1 MCKDELTEFF
11 AELPEFTERTL
22 PKQCSRN
29 SIGSSKSVFGKGVG
43 NSKNASEMRQK
54 RVKNASKM
62 RQNGSCFI
70 GEKRKVLKCVRN
82 TSKLRQKCAQEML
95 GSSQLGC
102 IPPLDWA
109 RGYARTL
116 LVRHC
121 FLAGL
126 AGASLRQ
133 AFGLPQW
140 EGACLARSIPLSHTG
155 FVCGGRL
162 RQAFVCPRGK
172 VQQWENGRK

>member
-1 MCKDELTEFF
+1 MRCNSDSWILHFKNYLF
-11 AELPEFTERTL
+11 LNSKNYSQYR
-22 PKQCSRN
+22 PK
-29 SIGSSKSVFGKGVG
+29 GVFGKGVG

-54 RVKNASKM
+54 CVKNASEM
-62 RQNGSCFI
+62 RQNGSCFV
-70 GEKRKVLKCVRN
+70 GKKGM
-82 TSKLRQKCAQEML
+82 SKMRQKCVKKK
-95 GSSQLGC
+95 GSSQLAC
-102 IPPLDWA
+102 ILPLDWA

-133 AFGLPQW
+133 AFGLP
-140 EGACLARSIPLSHTG
+140 ACLALSIPLSHTG

>member
-1 MCKDELTEFF
+1 
-11 AELPEFTERTL
+11 
-22 PKQCSRN
+22 
-29 SIGSSKSVFGKGVG
+29 
-43 NSKNASEMRQK
+43 MRQ
-54 RVKNASKM
+54 
-62 RQNGSCFI
+62 
-70 GEKRKVLKCVRN
+70 KCVRN
-82 TSKLRQKCAQEML
+82 ASKWVLFYWDKRNVQNASVAQANSAAFL
-95 GSSQLGC
+95 
-102 IPPLDWA
+102 PLDWA

-140 EGACLARSIPLSHTG
+140 EGACLALSIPLSHTG

-162 RQAFVCPRGK
+162 RQAFVCPRGT